1 LADFDYHKV
10 IEQKK
15 NLAQV
20 EKVLTMYENNN
31 QSLVDQ
37 VYELI
42 KENEILRKQQTKS
55 PKLSKSKLEPYKP
68 QYSVSEHNNENS

>member
-1 LADFDYHKV
+1 MHYSRQSYKSLADFEYHRV
-10 IEQKK
+10 IDQKR

-37 VYELI
+37 VHELI
-42 KENEILRKQQTKS
+42 RENEMLRKQQTRS
-55 PKLSKSKLEPYKP
+55 PKLAKSKL
-68 QYSVSEHNNENS
+68 